1 MKNAEGLKIIGE
13 KLKTR
18 EETTNYK
25 ISNKYNEEKLKK
37 NC

>member
-13 KLKTR
+13 KLKRR
-18 EETTNYK
+18 EETTNYE